1 MEEEVELI
9 LDLCKE
15 RMVSAIE
22 HLEKELVHI
31 RAGKASP
38 RMLDGVA
45 VDYYGSLTPL
55 TQVANVNTPDARTI
69 AIQPWEKKLI
79 PEIEKAIINANLGFN
94 PENNGELIRINVPML
109 TEERRKVLSKQ
120 ANTEGE
126 NAKVAIRSAR
136 KDANEALKK
145 LLKNG
150 LSEDMEKDAEGN
162 VQNMTND
169 FTKDVDSLLEKK
181 TKEIFTI

>member
-9 LDLCKE
+9 LDLCEEK
-15 RMVSAIE
+15 MVAAIE
-22 HLEKELVHI
+22 HLGKELVHI

-38 RMLDGVA
+38 QMLDGVA
-45 VDYYGSLTPL
+45 VEYYGSSTPL
-55 TQVANVNTPDARTI
+55 TQVSNINTPDARTI
-69 AIQPWEKKLI
+69 AIQPWEKQLI

-94 PENNGELIRINVPML
+94 PENNGEIIRINVPPL

-120 ANTEGE
+120 ANSEGE

-136 KDANEALKK
+136 KDANDALKK

-150 LSEDMEKDAEGN
+150 LSEDLEKDAETK
-162 VQNMTND
+162 VQDMTND
-169 FTKDVDSLLEKK
+169 FTKNVDNLLEKK